1 MLNYSL
7 PGETLSLIN
16 MEWWQ
21 GIILGFL
28 QGIMEVLPISSTA
41 HLVLFHNIMDMEES
55 TLSLD
60 VMLNFGSWI
69 AVMWFFRDV
78 WLDMVVG
85 VLNFIKIQG
94 SLLTQKSSQSWV
106 RKISWF
112 QDMTVEYQKNDF
124 YYQNLHQVY
133 LFLYLIIGTIPAGLV
148 GILFRDYIDQVLR
161 TPFFVSLALILGGG
175 LLWLSD
181 MWGRKSQ
188 SLTDMSWWQA
198 IIVGVG
204 QIFALIPGFSRSG
217 STITAGLFSGFTR
230 SEAATFSFLLGAPL
244 VLGAAIVELPDF
256 IATYKFSFP
265 SMSAFII
272 SIIAT
277 YVTLK
282 VFYHIIERQSYLI
295 FVIYRIGLGF
305 ILLVLTVNM

>member
-7 PGETLSLIN
+7 LGERLDWIN

-21 GIILGFL
+21 GIILGLL
-28 QGIMEVLPISSTA
+28 QGVMEVLPISSTA
-41 HLVLFHNIMDMEES
+41 HLVLFHNLMGMEES

-94 SLLTQKSSQSWV
+94 SLITQKSPRSWI

-112 QDMTVEYQKNDF
+112 QDMTVKYEKNTF

-133 LFLYLIIGTIPAGLV
+133 LFLYLIIGTIPAGLI
-148 GILFRDYIDQVLR
+148 GLIFRDYIDQVLR
-161 TPFFVSLALILGGG
+161 TPFFVSLALIFGGG

-181 MWGRKSQ
+181 VFGRQSQ
-188 SLTDMSWWQA
+188 SLADMRWWQSM
-198 IIVGVG
+198 IVGVG
-204 QIFALIPGFSRSG
+204 QVLALIPGFSRSG
-217 STITAGLFSGFTR
+217 ATITAGLFSGFTR

-244 VLGAAIVELPDF
+244 VLGAAVVELPDF
-256 IATYKFSFP
+256 ITTYEFSFP
-265 SMSAFII
+265 SLSAFFI
-272 SIIAT
+272 SIITT

-282 VFYHIIERQSYLI
+282 AFYHIIERQSYLV
-295 FVIYRIGLGF
+295 FVIYRIILGVVLLGF
-305 ILLVLTVNM
+305 IAI